1 MIKTV
6 IKKVKV
12 NDQSSMDWN
21 RFFDW
26 GQVGRGIPEAR
37 YGEGVSR
44 AG

>member
-26 GQVGRGIPEAR
+26 GQVGRGIQETG
-37 YGEGVSR
+37 YGQGVLR